1 MDVWEGMWWGPRE
14 KFAIWVHG
22 NKIRVR
28 LMITVNSKLLILYNI
43 CITIII
49 QYKFLYDLKLRK

>member
-14 KFAIWVHG
+14 KFAIYACS
-22 NKIRVR
+22 KS
-28 LMITVNSKLLILYNI
+28 MITINSKLLILYNI

>member
-1 MDVWEGMWWGPRE
+1 MDVWEGMWWGRGE

-22 NKIRVR
+22 NRIRVR
-28 LMITVNSKLLILYNI
+28 LMITINSKLLILYNI

>member
-1 MDVWEGMWWGPRE
+1 MDVWEGMWWGPGE
-14 KFAIWVHG
+14 KFANWVHG

-28 LMITVNSKLLILYNI
+28 LMITINSKLLILYNI

-49 QYKFLYDLKLRK
+49 QYKFL